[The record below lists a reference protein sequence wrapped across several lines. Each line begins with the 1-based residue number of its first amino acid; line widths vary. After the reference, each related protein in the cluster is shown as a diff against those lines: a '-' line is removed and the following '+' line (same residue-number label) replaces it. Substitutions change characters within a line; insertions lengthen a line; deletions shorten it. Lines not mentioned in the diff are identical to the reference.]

1 MINAL
6 PAIGRSPDDGDGRLL
21 SPARASLGA
30 RSDPSGLAQAR
41 EIHAACVTRVD
52 VTHHVFSM
60 RDCLEGSHDRL
71 VTKTNI
77 EFWES
82 LGGS

>member
-1 MINAL
+1 
-6 PAIGRSPDDGDGRLL
+6 
-21 SPARASLGA
+21 
-30 RSDPSGLAQAR
+30 
-41 EIHAACVTRVD
+41 VD